1 MELLSR
7 AECCVKEYDF
17 NLNHCYF
24 SDFILY
30 FLVIVSMEKGLS
42 MEETRQMSSAVCT
55 QGLS

>member
-17 NLNHCYF
+17 NLNHFYF
-24 SDFILY
+24 CDFILY

-42 MEETRQMSSAVCT
+42 MEEMRADVFCSVYSRT
-55 QGLS
+55 